1 LRWTTTFRD
10 GHNKIA
16 STPTKSKNQRAGI
29 GSDYVREQLPRWIDA
44 ILGVQSLGGALHPVR
59 VDIET
64 EVLRFRAKRDAYF
77 GFRNA
82 ARHRKRSIIAVSTIC
97 IPMCSSVRR
106 TRLNANLAL
115 LELYGG
121 QRHVLFAVF
130 FTRI

>member
-1 LRWTTTFRD
+1 
-10 GHNKIA
+10 
-16 STPTKSKNQRAGI
+16 
-29 GSDYVREQLPRWIDA
+29 VREQLLRWIDA
-44 ILGVQSLGGALHPVR
+44 NLGVQSRGGALHPVR
-59 VDIET
+59 VDIES
-64 EVLRFRAKRDAYF
+64 ELSRFRAKRDAYL

-82 ARHRKRSIIAVSTIC
+82 ARHRKRSIIAVSTIN

-130 FTRI
+130 FTRV